1 MSFSNSWNIF
11 VDNLSLFL
19 DVSNKNDDVTVK
31 IDLFQS
37 VWVKAISN
45 DNKKRLKHTST
56 YANICFTIDFMKE
69 LLLKIIHRQNGL
81 QHFRSV
87 VPEYNQLFHGV
98 YLDLDYSKNLTIPMK
113 QMVQSIHWT
122 QETVSVHCGISKS
135 KDGKP
140 YYPYISNSKKHDQV
154 LTKNA
159 IEEILVVEILNSADV
174 IIINGENCSVQ
185 YKSGHHFYHLQEI
198 ANVYDKTINLM
209 YKILGNRK
217 SEVDHVGGT
226 VKVTVKWI
234 GVTGHVFHN
243 AKDAVEF
250 LIDKYAE

>member
-37 VWVKAISN
+37 VWVKTISN

-56 YANICFTIDFMKE
+56 YANICFTINFMKE
-69 LLLKIIHRQNGL
+69 LLLKIIHHQNGL

-98 YLDLDYSKNLTIPMK
+98 YLDLDDS
-113 QMVQSIHWT
+113 
-122 QETVSVHCGISKS
+122 
-135 KDGKP
+135 
-140 YYPYISNSKKHDQV
+140 
-154 LTKNA
+154 KNA
-159 IEEILVVEILNSADV
+159 IEEILVVEVLNSADA

-185 YKSGHHFYHLQEI
+185 YKSGHHFYYLQEI
-198 ANVYDKTINLM
+198 ANVFDKTINLM
-209 YKILGNRK
+209 YEILGNRK

-226 VKVTVKWI
+226 VKVTVKWM

-250 LIDKYAE
+250 LINKYAE